1 MKMKTNVNFL
11 RGLIAATLTA
21 SIGLADPACCDEE
34 GVALTEVP
42 PCCAEPMPTV
52 AAELPAESIY
62 QLDFVFTDDAGNER
76 QLTELRG
83 QPVLMAMFF
92 AQCGYACP
100 LLVRD
105 MKLVIEGMPAE
116 VAKDLRVL
124 MVTFDTDR
132 DSVDALRA
140 YRETN
145 DLDERWELWRAS
157 PADTRTYATVVGVQY
172 RQEPSGDFS
181 HSNLITLL
189 DKDGVIAHRR
199 SGLQGGLEGLGEATV
214 RFAEMTF

>member
-1 MKMKTNVNFL
+1 MKMNTHLNTITVAV
-11 RGLIAATLTA
+11 AAALTT
-21 SIGLADPACCDEE
+21 SIVWAQPACCEVE
-34 GVALTEVP
+34 AEPEVP
-42 PCCAEPMPTV
+42 ACCAEPMPTV

-62 QLDFVFTDDAGNER
+62 QLDFVFTDDAGAER

-105 MKLVIEGMPAE
+105 MKSVIDGLPAE
-116 VAKDLRVL
+116 VAKKLRVL

-132 DSVDALRA
+132 DSVDGLRA
-140 YRETN
+140 YRKTN
-145 DLDERWELWRAS
+145 DLDESWELWRAS
-157 PADTRTYATVVGVQY
+157 PADTRTYAMVVGVQY

-189 DKDGVIAHRR
+189 DGNGVIAHRR
-199 SGLQGGLEGLGEATV
+199 RGLQGGLDGLGEAIV
-214 RFAEMTF
+214 RHAEMAP

>member
-1 MKMKTNVNFL
+1 M
-11 RGLIAATLTA
+11 AE
-21 SIGLADPACCDEE
+21 PACCDVEVE
-34 GVALTEVP
+34 PEVP
-42 PCCAEPMPTV
+42 ACCAEPMPTV

-62 QLDFVFTDDAGNER
+62 QLDFVFTDDTGAER

-83 QPVLMAMFF
+83 QPVLMAIFF

-105 MKLVIEGMPAE
+105 MKSVIDGLPVD

-132 DSVDALRA
+132 DSVDALRV

-157 PADTRTYATVVGVQY
+157 PADTRTYPMVVGVQY
-172 RQEPSGDFS
+172 CQEPSGDYS

-189 DKDGVIAHRR
+189 DSDGVIAHRR
-199 SGLQGGLEGLGEATV
+199 TGLQGGLDGLGEATV
-214 RFAEMTF
+214 RFAEAMP

>member
-1 MKMKTNVNFL
+1 MKTHLNYFTGVV
-11 RGLIAATLTA
+11 AAVLTA
-21 SIGLADPACCDEE
+21 SIGWAEPACCEVE
-34 GVALTEVP
+34 AEPEVP
-42 PCCAEPMPTV
+42 LCCAEPMPTV

-105 MKLVIEGMPAE
+105 MKSVIDSLPADF
-116 VAKDLRVL
+116 AKDLRVL

-145 DLDERWELWRAS
+145 DLDDRWELWRAS
-157 PADTRTYATVVGVQY
+157 PADTRTYAMVVGVQY
-172 RQEPSGDFS
+172 RQEPSGDYS

-189 DKDGVIAHRR
+189 NSDGVIAHRR
-199 SGLQGGLEGLGEATV
+199 SGLQGGLDGLGEATV
-214 RFAEMTF
+214 RFAEMAP

>member
-1 MKMKTNVNFL
+1 MKMKTHLNSFIGAV
-11 RGLIAATLTA
+11 AAVLAA
-21 SIGLADPACCDEE
+21 SIGWAEPACCDVE
-34 GVALTEVP
+34 TDSEVP

-62 QLDFVFTDDAGNER
+62 QLDFAFTDDAGAER
-76 QLTELRG
+76 RLTELRG

-105 MKLVIEGMPAE
+105 MKSVIAGLPAE

-145 DLDERWELWRAS
+145 DLDERWVILRTS
-157 PADTRTYATVVGVQY
+157 PADTRTFAMVVGVQY
-172 RQEPSGDFS
+172 RKEPSGDFS

-189 DKDGVIAHRR
+189 DENGVIAHRR
-199 SGLQGGLEGLGEATV
+199 SGLQGGLKGLAEAAV
-214 RFAEMTF
+214 RFAEMTP

>member
-1 MKMKTNVNFL
+1 MKMRTNL
-11 RGLIAATLTA
+11 TLWMRLIGTALTA
-21 SIGLADPACCDEE
+21 PISLADPACCAEDQPVELS
-34 GVALTEVP
+34 A
-42 PCCAEPMPTV
+42 CCAKPMPTV

-62 QLDFVFTDDAGNER
+62 QLDFAFTDDFGAER
-76 QLTELRG
+76 RLTELRG

-105 MKLVIEGMPAE
+105 MKSVIASLPTGL
-116 VAKDLRVL
+116 AKDLRVL
-124 MVTFDTDR
+124 MITFDTDR
-132 DSVDALRA
+132 DSVEALRA

-145 DLDERWELWRAS
+145 YLDDHWALWRAS
-157 PADTRTYATVVGVQY
+157 PTDTRTFAMVVGVQY

-189 DKDGVIAHRR
+189 DADGVIAHRR
-199 SGLQGGLEGLGEATV
+199 TGLQGGLEGLTEATV
-214 RFAEMTF
+214 RLAESNE

>member
-1 MKMKTNVNFL
+1 MKMKTKITCWQGV
-11 RGLIAATLTA
+11 IAAVLTG
-21 SIGLADPACCDEE
+21 SIGMADSACCEVEAEPEVPACC
-34 GVALTEVP
+34 V
-42 PCCAEPMPTV
+42 EPMPSL

-62 QLDFVFTDDAGNER
+62 QLDFTFIDDSGASR
-76 QLTELRG
+76 HLTELRG

-105 MKLVIEGMPAE
+105 MKSVIAGLPAD

-124 MVTFDTDR
+124 MVTFDTGR
-132 DSVDALRA
+132 DSVDALRT

-145 DLDERWELWRAS
+145 DLDERWVLLRAS
-157 PADTRTYATVVGVQY
+157 PADTRTFAMVVGVQY
-172 RQEPSGDFS
+172 RQEPSGDYS

-189 DKDGVIAHRR
+189 DQDGVIAHRR
-199 SGLQGGLEGLGEATV
+199 SGLQGGLDGLGEATV
-214 RFAEMTF
+214 RFAEMTP